1 MARPKPLQALS
12 AATLQLLRPLVTIL
26 LRNNVSHRTFAELA
40 KRVYVEVANA
50 EFGIAGKK
58 QTTSRIAILTGLTRK
73 EVQRL
78 LAQPP
83 DTEPVSA
90 KEYHRASRVITGWV
104 RDPDFGDG
112 KGHPHPLR
120 MEGKRASFSTLV
132 KRYSGDIP
140 IRAMADE
147 LLRVGAVKQLKD
159 GRICLLSRGYTP
171 QKGPVEKLQVLGSD
185 TADLIMTIDHN
196 LTKNPPS
203 PASNARSCTATC
215 LLRLPKIFRR
225 WPPPKGRSSWR
236 RSTVG
241 LRIAIA
247 MSIRLRREPVAC
259 VWGSAFIISK
269 NNWTPIVRVPPHEA
283 QGRPENSCPPRTLPT
298 TGILW
303 PQPPSRRRNRQY
315 RLGGLWLKF
324 VDL

>member
-40 KRVYVEVANA
+40 KLVYVEVANA

-90 KEYHRASRVITGWV
+90 EEYHRASRVITGWV
-104 RDPDFGDG
+104 RDPDFGDR

-159 GRICLLSRGYTP
+159 GRICLLSREYIP
-171 QKGPVEKLQVLGSD
+171 QKGSIEKLQVLGSD
-185 TADLIMTIDHN
+185 TADLIMTIAHN
-196 LTKNPPS
+196 LYQKPTKPRLQREVMYDNVPVEAAREFQTLAAAQGQELLEAIDRWLAHRDRDIN
-203 PASNARSCTATC
+203 PAS
-215 LLRLPKIFRR
+215 
-225 WPPPKGRSSWR
+225 KGTGRVR
-236 RSTVG
+236 VG
-241 LRIAIA
+241 L
-247 MSIRLRREPVAC
+247 
-259 VWGSAFIISK
+259 
-269 NNWTPIVRVPPHEA
+269 
-283 QGRPENSCPPRTLPT
+283 
-298 TGILW
+298 GIYHFEEQLESDRKS
-303 PQPPSRRRNRQY
+303 PSS
-315 RLGGLWLKF
+315 
-324 VDL
+324 